1 MRLEIHDAAA
11 AEIQHHYNW
20 YEVRNPQVANR
31 LADLFEATV
40 RRIVEAP
47 RQFSLMEMRRNPGNI
62 RRAILKGFPLYVLY
76 RAKDG
81 VVEVFAV
88 PHTSQRP
95 GYWKSRL
102 QS

>member
-11 AEIQHHYNW
+11 AEIQRHHDW
-20 YEVRNPQVANR
+20 YQERNPHVAQR
-31 LADLFEATV
+31 LAELFEATV
-40 RRIVEAP
+40 MRIVANP
-47 RQFSLMEMRRNPGNI
+47 IQFSLMEMRRNPGNI
-62 RRAILKGFPLYVLY
+62 RRAMLKGFPLYALY
-76 RAKDG
+76 RVKED

-102 QS
+102 RE